1 MGEIPSKHHD
11 ALKSALKKRMTVFD
25 DSTLPAQLGSWR
37 RGTPIGS
44 GGAGQV
50 YLADHVETGV
60 VGALKISHA
69 KLGAAARHWFRR
81 EAALAARLRHP
92 YIVPLLD
99 SGEFEERSFLVYEHA
114 PGPTAAEVADQL
126 DLEGIIS
133 VGRHLLEALRY
144 AHDAGV
150 VHCDITPSNVILT
163 PGTKGRETRL
173 IDFGLASA
181 RDERRDLQVTS
192 SVSGTPGYIS
202 PEQVRGQRV
211 LGPSTDL
218 FAVAALLFRLLCGYP
233 RYAGAPTNALY
244 LNTPLPFTDRFG
256 LGDSSPMAQV
266 VLKLLAED
274 PERRYPSAAA
284 ALRAWSKAAE
294 SAPALVRAPTK
305 TGGRPLVTVNTQLA
319 STGSRLP
326 EVKRSKPPPAITR
339 RPLIARR
346 DIVVELAQRLR
357 TSPEVSLRGPA
368 GMGKSQVAREVASR
382 LETEMQVVQ
391 VCGRRDVES
400 PPLECLASVVLGLLG
415 APDREPLW
423 RSAERIHQL
432 VVSLEIEDVASAEDA
447 LLGGLLGVGPSADA
461 RSAVMASV
469 EVLQRMTV
477 GTPTLVVIDDA
488 DNVDQ
493 STWEVLAAL
502 VDSPI
507 HVLRVLC
514 FEGTPE
520 TKTKDSSESVFSLPD
535 FQSHEVL
542 WQLFGGEGE
551 APSGTVA
558 DLRSLAALKLD
569 PTQAGAFDE
578 LSIDVAHALR
588 AAHALGADIPERGL
602 YELGT
607 SEATIHSLL
616 AMGVLARV
624 KHSCARHERWLRAPS
639 AILRRLALAS
649 LSDPARAET
658 DLRPLAVRWLS
669 RCCRDAPNTNLPRVA
684 RLAEACG
691 LVASAAYAWSE
702 AGQLAGRAQRPTAA
716 RDLERALELS
726 AQLKIKELD
735 EAIDRPRVLAEL
747 SAAHLAANQH
757 AQANTRAAEAL
768 EGLDDRV
775 VLRTRLLRLRAQAA
789 MGAMDNKLALA
800 LLRQAVE
807 LTGSDGDPM
816 ESANAHASLG
826 WLLGYRMG
834 RNEEGIALGLEAL
847 RIASRIMAPAFQASL
862 CGRLGA
868 NYLRAGDWDGQLN
881 ANQRDLQLSTEGRD
895 IYGQVRANINLGVCF
910 TNRGAL
916 ETAREHTERAYVLGI
931 RHGARAAASVAA
943 NNMALIASQDAQPDE
958 ATRWIDRVTEL
969 SSGEIAT
976 ETRLSEARVHMLRG
990 EAAEARLVLA
1000 RAAIQADHA
1009 DKEHL
1014 ARVGALIAL
1023 ADNKPGQAYEWT
1035 ARALEAPAS
1044 DPYERA
1050 TTQLTHSAS
1059 LRAVG
1064 KDDEA
1069 AALEAE
1075 ADESLGKLGA
1085 DLMLER
1091 RRWTPNQA

>member
-1 MGEIPSKHHD
+1 
-11 ALKSALKKRMTVFD
+11 MTAFD
-25 DSTLPAQLGSWR
+25 DSTLPTQLGLWR
-37 RGTPIGS
+37 RGAPIGA

-60 VGALKISHA
+60 VGALKVSHA

-81 EAALAARLRHP
+81 EAALAARLRHR

-99 SGEFEERSFLVYEHA
+99 SGEIEERSFLVYEHA
-114 PGPTAAEVADQL
+114 PGPTLAEVADRL
-126 DLEGIIS
+126 DLQSIVS
-133 VGRHLLEALRY
+133 AGRHLLEALTY

-163 PGTKGRETRL
+163 PGTTGRETRL

-181 RDERRDLQVTS
+181 RDERRGLQVTS
-192 SVSGTPGYIS
+192 VVSGTPGYIS

-218 FAVAALLFRLLCGYP
+218 FAVAALLFRMLCGYP

-244 LNTPLPFTDRFG
+244 LSAPLPFVDRFG
-256 LGDSSPMAQV
+256 LGEASPMAQV

-274 PERRYPSAAA
+274 PERRYPSAAV
-284 ALRAWSKAAE
+284 ALRAWSEAAE
-294 SAPALVRAPTK
+294 LAPEAVVDPATTSPK
-305 TGGRPLVTVNTQLA
+305 PLVTVNTQLA
-319 STGSRLP
+319 STDSRLP
-326 EVKRSKPPPAITR
+326 EVKRSKPPRDIQKRT
-339 RPLIARR
+339 LLARR

-357 TSPEVSLRGPA
+357 TSSNVSLYGA
-368 GMGKSQVAREVASR
+368 SGMGKSQVARELAAR
-382 LETEMQVVQ
+382 LTTEMKVVE
-391 VCGRRDVES
+391 VCGRRDEES
-400 PPLECLASVVLGLLG
+400 PPLECLASIVLGLLN

-432 VVSLEIEDVASAEDA
+432 VVSLEIEDPASAEDA
-447 LLGGLLGVGPSADA
+447 LLGGLLGVGPSTDA

-469 EVLQRMTV
+469 EVLERMVV
-477 GTPTLVVIDDA
+477 GAPTLVIIDDA

-502 VDSPI
+502 VDSPLRI
-507 HVLRVLC
+507 LRVLRRGL
-514 FEGTPE
+514 EPAPSE
-520 TKTKDSSESVFSLPD
+520 TSASENNYALPD
-535 FQSHEVL
+535 FRSREVL
-542 WQLFGGEGE
+542 WQLFGGEG
-551 APSGTVA
+551 APPDGTAA
-558 DLRSLAALKLD
+558 DLRALSALKLD
-569 PTQAGAFDE
+569 SDEPGAFE
-578 LSIDVAHALR
+578 ALPVDVAHALR

-602 YELGT
+602 HELGT
-607 SEATIHSLL
+607 SEATIHALL
-616 AMGVLARV
+616 AMGVFARV
-624 KHSCARHERWLRAPS
+624 EHSCARHERWLRAPS
-639 AILRRLALAS
+639 TVLRRLALAS
-649 LSDPARAET
+649 LGDPERAQT

-684 RLAEACG
+684 RLAESCG
-691 LVASAAYAWSE
+691 LIASAAYAWSE

-716 RDLERALELS
+716 RDLERALELN
-726 AQLKIKELD
+726 AQLQSQDED
-735 EAIDRPRVLAEL
+735 EAIDRPRVLAQL
-747 SAAHLAANQH
+747 AAAHLAANRH
-757 AQANTRAAEAL
+757 TQADERAVEAL
-768 EGLDDRV
+768 EGLSDRV

-789 MGAMDNKLALA
+789 MAAMDNPLALT
-800 LLRQAVE
+800 LLRQAVH
-807 LTGSDGDPM
+807 LIGDDGDPM
-816 ESANAHASLG
+816 ESANAHAVLG

-881 ANQRDLQLSTEGRD
+881 ANQRDLRLSTEGRD

-916 ETAREHTERAYVLGI
+916 ELAREHTNRAYVLGL

-943 NNMALIASQDAQPDE
+943 NNMALIASQDSRPEE
-958 ATRWIDRVTEL
+958 ATLWIGRVVEL
-969 SSGEIAT
+969 SGGEIAT

-990 EAAEARLVLA
+990 DSAEARLVLA

-1023 ADNKPGQAYEWT
+1023 ADDKPEQAYEWT
-1035 ARALEAPAS
+1035 ARALETPAS

-1050 TTQLTHSAS
+1050 TTQLTHSTCLHAMGKNDEASALEAKADAS
-1059 LRAVG
+1059 LR
-1064 KDDEA
+1064 
-1069 AALEAE
+1069 
-1075 ADESLGKLGA
+1075 KLGA
-1085 DLMLER
+1085 DVALER
-1091 RRWTPNQA
+1091 RRWTPASLDTAS

>member
-1 MGEIPSKHHD
+1 M
-11 ALKSALKKRMTVFD
+11 AFD
-25 DSTLPAQLGSWR
+25 DNTLPAQLGLWR
-37 RGTPIGS
+37 RGTAIGA

-60 VGALKISHA
+60 VGALKVSHA

-114 PGPTAAEVADQL
+114 PGPTVAEVADQL

-133 VGRHLLEALRY
+133 VGRHLLEALTY

-163 PGTKGRETRL
+163 PGTTGRETRL

-181 RDERRDLQVTS
+181 RDERRGLQITS
-192 SVSGTPGYIS
+192 AVSGTPGYIS

-244 LNTPLPFTDRFG
+244 LSAPLPFTDRFG
-256 LGDSSPMAQV
+256 LGEESPLAQV

-284 ALRAWSKAAE
+284 ARSAWAKAAE
-294 SAPALVRAPTK
+294 SAPEGVPEPSAESPK
-305 TGGRPLVTVNTQLA
+305 PLVTVNTQLA
-319 STGSRLP
+319 STDSRLP
-326 EVKRSKPPPAITR
+326 EVRRSTPPVAITQR
-339 RPLIARR
+339 ALVARR
-346 DIVVELAQRLR
+346 DVVAELAQRLHS
-357 TSPEVSLRGPA
+357 SPEVSLCGPA
-368 GMGKSQVAREVASR
+368 GMGKSQVARELAAR
-382 LETEMQVVQ
+382 LESEMKVVR

-400 PPLECLASVVLGLLG
+400 PPLECLASIVLGLLG

-432 VVSLEIEDVASAEDA
+432 VVSLEIEDTESAEDA

-469 EVLQRMTV
+469 EVLQRMTAE
-477 GTPTLVVIDDA
+477 PTLVVIDDA
-488 DNVDQ
+488 DNVDA

-502 VDSPI
+502 VDSPLR
-507 HVLRVLC
+507 VLRVLC
-514 FEGTPE
+514 S
-520 TKTKDSSESVFSLPD
+520 DSKRGPAPSDTSESVYFLPD
-535 FQSHEVL
+535 FQSRDVL
-542 WQLFGGEGE
+542 WQLFGGEGVPPE
-551 APSGTVA
+551 GTVA
-558 DLRSLAALKLD
+558 DLRALGALKLD
-569 PTQAGAFDE
+569 SAQPGAFHE
-578 LSIDVAHALR
+578 LPVDVAHALR

-602 YELGT
+602 YELGA
-607 SEATIHSLL
+607 SEATVHSLM

-624 KHSCARHERWLRAPS
+624 EHSCARHERWLRAPS
-639 AILRRLALAS
+639 AVLRRLALAS
-649 LSDPARAET
+649 LSEPQRAQT

-684 RLAEACG
+684 RLAEGCG

-716 RDLERALELS
+716 RDLERALELN
-726 AQLKIKELD
+726 AELLSRGED
-735 EAIDRPRVLAEL
+735 EAIDRPRVLAQL
-747 SAAHLAANQH
+747 SAAHLAANRH
-757 AQANTRAAEAL
+757 TQADERAVEAL
-768 EGLDDRV
+768 EGLSDRA

-789 MGAMDNKLALA
+789 MAAMDNQLALT

-807 LTGSDGDPM
+807 LIGSEGDPM
-816 ESANAHASLG
+816 ESANAHAVLG

-881 ANQRDLQLSTEGRD
+881 ANQRDLLLSSEGRD

-916 ETAREHTERAYVLGI
+916 ELAREHTDRAYVLGI

-943 NNMALIASQDAQPDE
+943 NNMALIASQDAQPEE
-958 ATRWIDRVTEL
+958 AMLWIGRVAEL
-969 SSGEIAT
+969 SGGEIAT

-990 EAAEARLVLA
+990 DSAEARLVLA

-1023 ADNKPGQAYEWT
+1023 ADAKPEQAYEWT
-1035 ARALEAPAS
+1035 ARALETPAS

-1050 TTQLTHSAS
+1050 TTQLTHSAC

-1064 KDDEA
+1064 KNDEA
-1069 AALEAE
+1069 SALETK
-1075 ADESLGKLGA
+1075 ADASLRELGA
-1085 DLMLER
+1085 DVALER
-1091 RRWTPNQA
+1091 RRWTPQRD